1 MSSPYSGFLMR
12 AMVLH
17 RLSLCAMRQQSIFQF
32 IRPGNGYEQ
41 VGVLDARLGLDG
53 VRCTVARD
61 AHDIQLG
68 CQPIDARGI
77 GVHNRNIVAFLVELG
92 GECRPTLPQPTMMI
106 FTVYLSS
113 PSVVKAVG
121 NRVR

>member
-1 MSSPYSGFLMR
+1 MR
-12 AMVLH
+12 DEAAEH
-17 RLSLCAMRQQSIFQF
+17 IQF

-41 VGVLDARLGLDG
+41 VSVLDARLGLDG

-68 CQPIDARGI
+68 CQPVDARGI

-92 GECRPTLPQPTMMI
+92 GECLTDLATADNDDIHGVSFISFGR
-106 FTVYLSS
+106 
-113 PSVVKAVG
+113 
-121 NRVR
+121 